1 MSLNTDPHLT
11 IQLLREGK
19 IPPEEAK
26 KEVAD
31 LMSEISSGIYSLDDL
46 GLKNMRELQGLRWK
60 SRASKMLH

>member
-1 MSLNTDPHLT
+1 MSLNIDPYLT

-19 IPPEEAK
+19 FLPKEAK

-46 GLKNMRELQGLRWK
+46 GLKNMRELRGLRWK
-60 SRASKMLH
+60 SRANKTLH